1 MNPLII
7 LSSNGQVLKWEGFS
21 HACKLKVKGLK
32 VWRIYYTCISFIRNS
47 MKSNKIWWPT
57 FIELGYGILDQTIQ
71 PEVEMQ
77 LKNGLLIL
85 LAKNLI
91 YLILKILIQTRKKK
105 NTKNKKCYCNSTVKS
120 YLPCVLALDVNI
132 FLRAF
137 EKGQATLLQ
146 RKSQQWHLDISRTP
160 LRTTQAI
167 RTLLHIISTA

>member
-105 NTKNKKCYCNSTVKS
+105 YKKQKM
-120 YLPCVLALDVNI
+120 
-132 FLRAF
+132 
-137 EKGQATLLQ
+137 LLQ
-146 RKSQQWHLDISRTP
+146 QHCKVIFALCSGLGCQHLPQSIWKRASNTFTKKESTMAPWHQQNPTEDNTGH
-160 LRTTQAI
+160 
-167 RTLLHIISTA
+167 